1 MRMAASDRSDAPTVS
16 ATTEPRASGSDGSG
30 SRRSRLTGRAGDHRH
45 LLAGSAALVV
55 GAGVQALT
63 GALFW
68 LVAARIDTTD
78 DVGRATALFT
88 SILFISY
95 LSGLGLQVSLA
106 RFAPDRSHESHAVF
120 AWGVVA
126 TIVSATAVATAYLLL
141 VDTEATRALTDWNP
155 VAGPLI
161 FVTTAVGAA
170 LTLIV
175 DVRWMTVRRW
185 SLVLGR
191 ITVVGLLRFVLLLVP
206 TSGPSSSSE
215 TVHLF
220 AVAAAPLLLTGVAGV
235 ALMPRITGA
244 RHRLFPAP
252 ERRRAAVR
260 YSAVN
265 YLSTLAYQ
273 APQFVLPVIVLLSVD
288 PDQNA
293 SFYVAWGITT
303 VTLYVPMA
311 IGQAL
316 LAEGGKDGTELRG
329 QVRVILVITTGLMIV
344 AAVITA
350 LGRDVVTSV
359 YGDDYAE
366 AARILP
372 PLVAACI
379 AWAIT
384 SVYLTEARVL
394 HRNVDTVAITVA
406 LTSAIL
412 VPALLLV
419 PDEGLDGATTAFVVG
434 NVVAAVVAAGCHI
447 WHRNRRSG
455 PVPDDPTLA
464 DDLVL
469 HP

>member
-1 MRMAASDRSDAPTVS
+1 MRMAAPDRSA
-16 ATTEPRASGSDGSG
+16 ATAT
-30 SRRSRLTGRAGDHRH
+30 SRRARLTGRAGDHRH
-45 LLAGSAALVV
+45 LLAGSAALVI
-55 GAGVQALT
+55 GAAVQALT

-106 RFAPDRSHESHAVF
+106 RFAPDRSDESHGVF
-120 AWGVVA
+120 AWGVLA
-126 TIVSATAVATAYLLL
+126 TVVSASVVAGGYLLI
-141 VDTEATRALTDWNP
+141 VDTEATRALTDWQP
-155 VAGPLI
+155 VIGPIL
-161 FVTTAVGAA
+161 FVTSSVGAA

-191 ITVVGLLRFVLLLVP
+191 ITLVGLLRFALLLVP
-206 TSGPSSSSE
+206 TSGSE

-235 ALMPRITGA
+235 VFMTRVTGA
-244 RHRLFPAP
+244 RHRLFPVP
-252 ERRRAAVR
+252 ERRQAAVR

-329 QVRVILVITTGLMIV
+329 QVRVILVITTALMI
-344 AAVITA
+344 AAATVTA
-350 LGRDVVTSV
+350 LGRELVTSV
-359 YGDDYAE
+359 YGDDYAD

-379 AWAIT
+379 PWAIT

-394 HRNVDTVAITVA
+394 HRHVDTVAITVS

-412 VPALLLV
+412 VPALVLV
-419 PDEGLDGATTAFVVG
+419 PDDGLDGATTAFVVG
-434 NVVAAVVAAGCHI
+434 NVVAAVVAASCHL
-447 WHRNRRSG
+447 WHRNRRTV
-455 PVPDDPTLA
+455 PVPDDPA
-464 DDLVL
+464 ISDGLVL

>member
-1 MRMAASDRSDAPTVS
+1 MRMSAHDRSDPD
-16 ATTEPRASGSDGSG
+16 RSDPDPSRPAKA
-30 SRRSRLTGRAGDHRH
+30 SRRSRLSGRAGDHRH

-55 GAGVQALT
+55 GAAVQALT

-106 RFAPDRSHESHAVF
+106 RFAPDRSDESHAVF
-120 AWGVVA
+120 TWGVIATTASASVVA
-126 TIVSATAVATAYLLL
+126 VGYLLV
-141 VDTEATRALTDWNP
+141 VDTEATRALNDWHP

-161 FVTTAVGAA
+161 FVTSAVGAA

-185 SLVLGR
+185 GLVLAR
-191 ITVVGLLRFVLLLVP
+191 ITLVGLLRFGLLVLP
-206 TSGPSSSSE
+206 TGGSE

-235 ALMPRITGA
+235 VLMPRITGG

-288 PDQNA
+288 PEQNA

-316 LAEGGKDGTELRG
+316 LAEGGKGGTELRG
-329 QVRVILVITTGLMIV
+329 QVRVILVITTGLMIA
-344 AAVITA
+344 AAVVTA
-350 LGRDVVTSV
+350 LGRDLVTTV
-359 YGDDYAE
+359 YGDDYAD

-372 PLVAACI
+372 PLVGACI

-394 HRNVDTVAITVA
+394 HRNVDTVVITVA
-406 LTSAIL
+406 LTVAIL
-412 VPALLLV
+412 VPAVLLV

-447 WHRNRRSG
+447 WHRNRHD
-455 PVPDDPTLA
+455 VTTADDPTLA
-464 DDLVL
+464 EDLVL

>member
-1 MRMAASDRSDAPTVS
+1 MAAPDRSDAPTS
-16 ATTEPRASGSDGSG
+16 
-30 SRRSRLTGRAGDHRH
+30 SRRARLNGRAGDHRH

-55 GAGVQALT
+55 GAGVQALS
-63 GALFW
+63 GAVFW
-68 LVAARIDTTD
+68 LVAARIDATD

-88 SILFISY
+88 SILFIAY

-106 RFAPDRSHESHAVF
+106 RYAPDRSEESHGVF
-120 AWGVVA
+120 SWGVVA
-126 TIVSATAVATAYLLL
+126 TAATATVVSCGYLLV

-155 VAGPLI
+155 VLGPVL
-161 FVTTAVGAA
+161 FTATAVGAA

-185 SLVLGR
+185 SLVLVR
-191 ITVVGLLRFVLLLVP
+191 ITIVGMLRFPLLLLP
-206 TSGPSSSSE
+206 TGGTD

-220 AVAAAPLLLTGVAGV
+220 AVAALPLLITGVVGV
-235 ALMPRITGA
+235 ASMPRITGLG
-244 RHRLFPAP
+244 HRLFPLP

-265 YLSTLAYQ
+265 YFSTLAYQ

-288 PDQNA
+288 PDANA

-316 LAEGGKDGTELRG
+316 LAEGGKGGTELRG
-329 QVRVILVITTGLMIV
+329 QVRVILLLTTGLMALAAIV
-344 AAVITA
+344 TA
-350 LGRDVVTSV
+350 LGRDQVTAV
-359 YGDDYAE
+359 YGEDYAD

-379 AWAIT
+379 PWALT
-384 SVYLTEARVL
+384 SVFLTEARVL
-394 HRNVDTVAITVA
+394 HRNVDTVAITVV
-406 LTSAIL
+406 LTTAIL

-419 PDEGLDGATTAFVVG
+419 PDDGLDGATTAFVVG
-434 NVVAAVVAAGCHI
+434 NVVAAVVASGCHL
-447 WHRNRRSG
+447 WRRARPGS
-455 PVPDDPTLA
+455 PTVEDPTLA
-464 DDLVL
+464 EDLVL

>member
-1 MRMAASDRSDAPTVS
+1 MAATDRSE
-16 ATTEPRASGSDGSG
+16 ATTR
-30 SRRSRLTGRAGDHRH
+30 SRRDRFRGRAGDHRH

-55 GAGVQALT
+55 GAGVQALS
-63 GALFW
+63 GAVFW

-88 SILFISY
+88 SILFIAY

-106 RFAPDRSHESHAVF
+106 RFAPDRSDESHAVF
-120 AWGVVA
+120 SWGVLATVVTSTVVA
-126 TIVSATAVATAYLLL
+126 SGYLLV
-141 VDTEATRALTDWNP
+141 VDSEATRALTDWNP
-155 VAGPLI
+155 VLGPLL
-161 FVTTAVGAA
+161 FVSTSVGTS

-191 ITVVGLLRFVLLLVP
+191 ITVVGLLRFPLLLLP
-206 TSGPSSSSE
+206 TGGTE

-220 AVAAAPLLLTGVAGV
+220 AVASLPLLVTGVAGV
-235 ALMPRITGA
+235 LSMPRVTGG
-244 RHRLFPAP
+244 RHRLLPLP
-252 ERRRAAVR
+252 ERRHVAVR

-288 PDQNA
+288 PDLNA

-316 LAEGGKDGTELRG
+316 LAEGGKDGTELRS
-329 QVRVILVITTGLMIV
+329 QVRVILAITTVLMVI
-344 AAVITA
+344 AALATA
-350 LGRDVVTSV
+350 VGRDLITSV
-359 YGDDYAE
+359 YGDDYAD

-372 PLVAACI
+372 PLVGACI
-379 AWAIT
+379 PWAFT
-384 SVYLTEARVL
+384 SVFLTEARVL
-394 HRNVDTVAITVA
+394 HRTLDTVAITIA
-406 LTSAIL
+406 LTVAIL
-412 VPALLLV
+412 VPALVLV
-419 PDEGLDGATTAFVVG
+419 PDDGLDGAATAFVVG
-434 NVVAAVVAAGCHI
+434 NLFAAVVATGCHL
-447 WHRNRRSG
+447 WRRSR
-455 PVPDDPTLA
+455 PYEDVPDDPTLA